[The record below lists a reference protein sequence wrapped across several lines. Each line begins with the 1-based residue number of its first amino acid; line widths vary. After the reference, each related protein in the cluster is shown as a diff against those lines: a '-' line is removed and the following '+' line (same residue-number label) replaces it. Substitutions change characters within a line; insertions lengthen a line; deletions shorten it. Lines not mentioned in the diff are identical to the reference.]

1 MTMLRRANKALLS
14 AATKSWPNRLDAQQI
29 RSILDNV
36 IGSIDSAG
44 DLHKH
49 TLASAV
55 SIADVRL
62 LWLMGACR
70 DDLGFP
76 ALGPDGRLVC
86 TWPTMNRGKKRRRD
100 EISHQNKKE
109 VSPEEIRRRLNL
121 EIDALFSDSP
131 QPAAKMAPSRLTKSH
146 KFKHASDM
154 LKKRQHLRSA
164 YDYIRN
170 IVGSSTAVLLQPK
183 DLSNLLNV
191 FDVAGYFNIDR
202 MRIDNSVL
210 SAETNDKGPLM
221 LVKMQEYVKLMKKTS
236 DAILRYHKLHKKRIV
251 FVIRMSTEGGGHGAG
266 PWYCKSHLWTFLLF
280 LKYRMAAV
288 VNSSLL
294 LLDDAADEDDTKR
307 VLGVE
312 NIKDICLV
320 HLLDAIYSGVEAG
333 NTAAWLEKKC
343 YYGLIASPISA
354 ANEESGIVPRMS
366 CGEATPPLNLVTQY
380 YAAKCL
386 HPGAFFLLPF
396 KIPEEQS
403 IGKYSVLLENMNPQ
417 FTPPYRRD
425 ILCRKPIYR

>member
-1 MTMLRRANKALLS
+1 MLRRANKALLS
-14 AATKSWPNRLDAQQI
+14 AATESWPNRLDAQQI
-29 RSILDNV
+29 RSILNNV
-36 IGSIDSAG
+36 ISSIGSAG
-44 DLHKH
+44 DPHKH
-49 TLASAV
+49 TLTSAV

-86 TWPTMNRGKKRRRD
+86 VWPTTKRGKKRHRD
-100 EISHQNKKE
+100 ETPHQNKKE
-109 VSPEEIRRRLNL
+109 VSPEEIRRLLDL

-131 QPAAKMAPSRLTKSH
+131 QPAAKLAPIRLTKAH

-154 LKKRQHLRSA
+154 LKKRKHLRSA

-170 IVGSSTAVLLQPK
+170 IVDSSTAVLLQPK
-183 DLSNLLNV
+183 NLSNLLNV
-191 FDVAGYFNIDR
+191 FDMAGYFNIDR

-210 SAETNDKGPLM
+210 SAEAKDKDPLM
-221 LVKMQEYVKLMKKTS
+221 LIKMQEYVKLMKKTS
-236 DAILRYHKLHKKRIV
+236 DAILRYRNLYKKRVI

-266 PWYCKSHLWTFLLF
+266 PWYCKSHLWTFFLF

-294 LLDDAADEDDTKR
+294 LLDDEADEDDTKR

-320 HLLDAIYSGVEAG
+320 HLLDAMYSGVEAG
-333 NTAAWLEKKC
+333 NTAAWLEDKC

-354 ANEESGIVPRMS
+354 ANEESGILSHMS
-366 CGEATPPLNLVTQY
+366 CDKTTPPLNCTAQY

-386 HPGAFFLLPF
+386 HPGTFFLLPF

-425 ILCRKPIYR
+425 ILCRKRKG